1 MREGIDDLMHA
12 DAPITEDVTITPSKR
27 STSRA
32 EGPAYT
38 GNSKLGPKPT
48 IRRREPHTLEAPQ
61 DPHFDARAHASES
74 VYQGDIVLQEE
85 EQRRQRLNHKVA
97 RTRIKAA
104 LYEFYR
110 SLEMIKNYKVLNH
123 TGFAKILKK
132 FDKTA
137 GWKSSKSYMN
147 SRLNPAYFMN
157 SGTVE
162 DLIKQ
167 TEDLFV
173 DAFEKGHRRRG
184 MAKLRI
190 PDSKGQVR
198 QTLRFSVTLTV
209 ILGHVP

>member
-1 MREGIDDLMHA
+1 MHA
-12 DAPITEDVTITPSKR
+12 DTPITEDVTITPSKR
-27 STSRA
+27 STSRV
-32 EGPAYT
+32 EGPGYT
-38 GNSKLGPKPT
+38 TNTNVDPQPT
-48 IRRREPHTLEAPQ
+48 IRRREPH
-61 DPHFDARAHASES
+61 FDARTHADELIH
-74 VYQGDIVLQEE
+74 QDDIVLQEE

-104 LYEFYR
+104 MYEFYR

-147 SRLNPAYFMN
+147 SRLRPAYFMN
-157 SGTVE
+157 SGTAE
-162 DLIKQ
+162 DLIKK

-173 DAFEKGHRRRG
+173 DAFEKGHRRRA

-198 QTLRFSVTLTV
+198 QTAGGYRLPVCV
-209 ILGHVP
+209 IEPQFLIDTYPN